1 MALIAASNVKEFLK
15 IAAGTTTWDTLIA
28 SLAAKVVA
36 FIETYLNRPL
46 DETDYIELY
55 SGEGG
60 DRLMLDHYPIISV
73 SVLSQDIDVDAKTY
87 SDTMDT
93 DDIILHESGEIE
105 SLTEDFGEG
114 TRNIYI
120 EYTAGY
126 GGTGT
131 GAVSYPADL
140 QLVAIEMVAKK
151 FQDSEEKR
159 FGISSKNVMGENI
172 VFSYRDI
179 TDMHR
184 EIMDRYKKPVQI
196 KRGGTVS
203 QYTAA

>member
-1 MALIAASNVKEFLK
+1 MALIAASDVKTFLR
-15 IAAGTTTWDTLIA
+15 IAAGTTTWDTLIGV
-28 SLAAKVVA
+28 LVTNVVK
-36 FIETYLNRPL
+36 FIETYLNRSL

-60 DRLMLDHYPIISV
+60 DRLMLDNYPLVSV

-87 SDTMDT
+87 DDTMDT
-93 DDIILHESGEIE
+93 DDLILHEAGEIE

-114 TRNIYI
+114 KRNIYI

-126 GGTGT
+126 GGSGA

-140 QLVAIEMVAKK
+140 KMVAIEMAAKK
-151 FQDSEEKR
+151 FEDSGEKR

-172 VFSYRDI
+172 VFSFKDI
-179 TDMHR
+179 TDQHR
-184 EIMDRYKKPVQI
+184 EILDRYRKPTQI

-203 QYTAA
+203 QYTAE